1 MALFTVPHIE
11 VKGVSACV
19 PPTVDRNRDSH
30 LLSDEEKEKLIA
42 SIGVEEKR
50 VADAAT
56 CASDLCFTA
65 AERLLAEL
73 GWRRDEIEILIFVSQ
88 SPDYILP
95 ATACILQYRLGLPQE
110 CYAADLSLGCS
121 GWGYGMS
128 TIASVMSAGKMKK
141 GLLLA
146 GDTTTKL
153 GSSKDK
159 TYQPLFGDAGTA
171 TALSYSEGYRG
182 LTFHTATDGS
192 GKEAIIIPDGGYRNM
207 VNSKSLSIENSG
219 GGILRSRLHCHLEGM
234 DVFSFA
240 INKVPKSVKKVWESV
255 GIEKEGIDYY
265 LFHQANLM
273 LNETI
278 VKKLKLEPT
287 QVPYSIRKF
296 GNTSSATIPL
306 TMVTELKEFL
316 RTRHLKMIGC
326 GFGVGLSWATVYF
339 ETENIVCPDLIEYR
353 HE

>member
-50 VADAAT
+50 VADAET
-56 CASDLCFTA
+56 CTSDLCCTA
-65 AERLLAEL
+65 AKRLLAEL

-95 ATACILQYRLGLPQE
+95 ATACILQDRLGLPQE

-121 GWGYGMS
+121 GWVYGMS

-159 TYQPLFGDAGTA
+159 TYEPLFGDAGTA

-192 GKEAIIIPDGGYRNM
+192 GKDAIIIPDGGYRNM
-207 VNSKSLSIENSG
+207 VNSKSLSLENSG
-219 GGILRSRLHCHLEGM
+219 GGIFAKPAALPLRRNGRLFVCHNQSPEKCQE
-234 DVFSFA
+234 SF
-240 INKVPKSVKKVWESV
+240 
-255 GIEKEGIDYY
+255 GI
-265 LFHQANLM
+265 
-273 LNETI
+273 
-278 VKKLKLEPT
+278 
-287 QVPYSIRKF
+287 R
-296 GNTSSATIPL
+296 
-306 TMVTELKEFL
+306 
-316 RTRHLKMIGC
+316 
-326 GFGVGLSWATVYF
+326 
-339 ETENIVCPDLIEYR
+339 
-353 HE
+353 